1 MFLILAAVVVVCGHV
16 YGGNSSDVYFDEPI
30 FLNNITELGNKSYT
44 LQPLTFAPSTGNLVM
59 LSLHIILLLHLFS
72 S

>member
-16 YGGNSSDVYFDEPI
+16 YGGNSSDIDVYSDDAV

-44 LQPLTFAPSTGNLVM
+44 LQPLTHAPAEGNLVM
-59 LSLHIILLLHLFS
+59 LYHYT
-72 S
+72 